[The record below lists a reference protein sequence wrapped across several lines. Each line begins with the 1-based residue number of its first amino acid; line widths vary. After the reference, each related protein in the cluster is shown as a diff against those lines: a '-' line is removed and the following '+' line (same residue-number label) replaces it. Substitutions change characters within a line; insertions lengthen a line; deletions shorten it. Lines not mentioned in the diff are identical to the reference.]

1 MFSIPGKAMNKQA
14 GNHASFARYK
24 RNKGEEKANK
34 TKERFIF
41 TVSKRNETEKHDL
54 GIS

>member
-1 MFSIPGKAMNKQA
+1 MFSVPGKAMNKQA

-24 RNKGEEKANK
+24 RKKREEKANR
-34 TKERFIF
+34 TEERFIF
-41 TVSKRNETEKHDL
+41 TVSKRNETEKQDS